1 MAEDSDD
8 LTSLGIDTIVDNNN
22 SCGEYPWN
30 NMDLNSKICKRLP
43 DLSKWSDMKPMFPL
57 LLPVLAY

>member
-1 MAEDSDD
+1 M
-8 LTSLGIDTIVDNNN
+8 VDNNN

-30 NMDLNSKICKRLP
+30 NMDLDSKICKRLP
-43 DLSKWSDMKPMFPL
+43 DLIKWSDMKPIFPF